1 MIYHVNERKKRTS
14 PESLFCPPHSSSL
27 VFLLRLGYCR
37 AHPTQIWTNFLRLSL
52 EIFVLFKYL
61 MMCVASSMSSWLWI
75 WPPWKEPKTPENNQ
89 IVKVSSTKN
98 KNYST
103 TTRNYCYIY
112 LHTCRIF
119 RRWTKYKFL
128 CQLTER
134 EKIPKPSFAGLPTIK
149 LKQSYYHV
157 YVDL

>member
-1 MIYHVNERKKRTS
+1 MILVRSVYYNHNKTILLLFPYLQLQCGPSMIYQHVNERKKKRIRS

-37 AHPTQIWTNFLRLSL
+37 AHPIPTLNKFSSIVTGNLCPFQVFDDVCSQFDVFLALDL
-52 EIFVLFKYL
+52 
-61 MMCVASSMSSWLWI
+61 A
-75 WPPWKEPKTPENNQ
+75 PWKESKTPENNQ
-89 IVKVSSTKN
+89 IVKVSST

-119 RRWTKYKFL
+119 RR
-128 CQLTER
+128 
-134 EKIPKPSFAGLPTIK
+134 
-149 LKQSYYHV
+149 
-157 YVDL
+157 

>member
-37 AHPTQIWTNFLRLSL
+37 AHPTQYWTNFLRLSL

-89 IVKVSSTKN
+89 IVKVSSN
-98 KNYST
+98 KKLLHYNKKLLLHIPTYLS
-103 TTRNYCYIY
+103 YIQKMNKIQIPLSAHREGKKY
-112 LHTCRIF
+112 LSQVLLAYRP
-119 RRWTKYKFL
+119 L
-128 CQLTER
+128 N
-134 EKIPKPSFAGLPTIK
+134 
-149 LKQSYYHV
+149 
-157 YVDL
+157 

>member
-37 AHPTQIWTNFLRLSL
+37 AHPTQQIWTNFLRLSL

-75 WPPWKEPKTPENNQ
+75 WPPLEGTENPRKQPNCKSLINKKLLHYNKKLLLHIPTYLSYIQKMNKIQ
-89 IVKVSSTKN
+89 IPLSAHREGKK
-98 KNYST
+98 
-103 TTRNYCYIY
+103 Y
-112 LHTCRIF
+112 LSQVLLAYRP
-119 RRWTKYKFL
+119 L
-128 CQLTER
+128 N
-134 EKIPKPSFAGLPTIK
+134 
-149 LKQSYYHV
+149 
-157 YVDL
+157 

>member
-1 MIYHVNERKKRTS
+1 MNEKRK
-14 PESLFCPPHSSSL
+14 EQALNLYFALLIPP
-27 VFLLRLGYCR
+27 LLSFYWGLAIAG
-37 AHPTQIWTNFLRLSL
+37 PILPKQIWTNFLRLSL

-61 MMCVASSMSSWLWI
+61 MMCVASSMSTWLRI

-98 KNYST
+98 RNYST

-119 RRWTKYKFL
+119 RRWTKIQIPL
-128 CQLTER
+128 SAHR
-134 EKIPKPSFAGLPTIK
+134 EGKKYLSQVLLAYRPLN
-149 LKQSYYHV
+149 
-157 YVDL
+157 

>member
-89 IVKVSSTKN
+89 IVKVSSN
-98 KNYST
+98 KKLLHYNKKLLLHIPTYLS
-103 TTRNYCYIY
+103 YIQKMNKIQIPLSAHREGKKY
-112 LHTCRIF
+112 LSQVLLAYRP
-119 RRWTKYKFL
+119 L
-128 CQLTER
+128 N
-134 EKIPKPSFAGLPTIK
+134 
-149 LKQSYYHV
+149 
-157 YVDL
+157 

>member
-1 MIYHVNERKKRTS
+1 MSTW
-14 PESLFCPPHSSSL
+14 
-27 VFLLRLGYCR
+27 LR
-37 AHPTQIWTNFLRLSL
+37 
-52 EIFVLFKYL
+52 
-61 MMCVASSMSSWLWI
+61 I

-89 IVKVSSTKN
+89 IVKVSSKKPETTPLQQEIIATYTYILVV
-98 KNYST
+98 YSEDEQ
-103 TTRNYCYIY
+103 
-112 LHTCRIF
+112 
-119 RRWTKYKFL
+119 KYKFL

>member
-37 AHPTQIWTNFLRLSL
+37 AHPTQQIWTNFLRLSL

-89 IVKVSSTKN
+89 IVKVSSN
-98 KNYST
+98 KKLLHYNKKLLLHIPTYLS
-103 TTRNYCYIY
+103 YIQKMNKIQIPLSAHREGKKY
-112 LHTCRIF
+112 LSQVLLAYRP
-119 RRWTKYKFL
+119 L
-128 CQLTER
+128 N
-134 EKIPKPSFAGLPTIK
+134 
-149 LKQSYYHV
+149 
-157 YVDL
+157 

>member
-1 MIYHVNERKKRTS
+1 MWTVNDLPTCKWTKKKRIRS

-37 AHPTQIWTNFLRLSL
+37 VHPIPTLNKFSSIVTGNLCPFQVFDDVCSQFDVFLALDL
-52 EIFVLFKYL
+52 
-61 MMCVASSMSSWLWI
+61 A
-75 WPPWKEPKTPENNQ
+75 PWKESKTPENNQ
-89 IVKVSSTKN
+89 IVKVSST

-119 RRWTKYKFL
+119 RRWKKIQIPLSAHREGKKYL
-128 CQLTER
+128 SQVLLAYR
-134 EKIPKPSFAGLPTIK
+134 PLN
-149 LKQSYYHV
+149 
-157 YVDL
+157 

>member
-1 MIYHVNERKKRTS
+1 MNEKKRTS

-37 AHPTQIWTNFLRLSL
+37 AHPTQQIWTNFLRLSL

-89 IVKVSSTKN
+89 IVKVSST